1 MKWGI
6 CAHDLPRSLYPSR
19 TLANVGG
26 RDLDA
31 RKYFGY
37 SVSALEAHAMR
48 NWLRRIYGQYKLN
61 KVSFYLERRIRE
73 ALNHDEW
80 EQMRDLLDAGEIVL
94 DARDSF

>member
-1 MKWGI
+1 
-6 CAHDLPRSLYPSR
+6 
-19 TLANVGG
+19 
-26 RDLDA
+26 
-31 RKYFGY
+31 
-37 SVSALEAHAMR
+37 MR